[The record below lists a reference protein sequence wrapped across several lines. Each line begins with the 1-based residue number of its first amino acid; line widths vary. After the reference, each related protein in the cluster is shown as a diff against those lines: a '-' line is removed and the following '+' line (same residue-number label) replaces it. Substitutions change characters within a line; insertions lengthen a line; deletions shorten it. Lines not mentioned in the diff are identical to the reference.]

1 MNDLGIALLIFFA
14 SAVAVVVSG
23 TVLAKYGDEIAV
35 RKGWGQLWV
44 GTILLAFA
52 TSLPELV
59 ANITAAW
66 RDEPGLAVGN
76 IFGANMVNMFFL
88 AAIALAYGIGRF
100 FDRLAPQHKLL
111 AGVALSV
118 TALTVVLGASGLGVS
133 AFKIGLASAIILAA
147 YLAGV
152 RLLYVTRPV
161 DSGDAIAKEYDR
173 PIAWAWGFLGGAAL
187 CILVAAP
194 ALTYSVEQIADATG
208 LATSF
213 LGVLAVAIVTALP
226 ETATSVAATR
236 MGSPDLAVGNVY
248 GSCAFNVAALAV
260 ADPFYR
266 QGVLV
271 SSMGQEHIAA
281 GVAAVGLMAAGG
293 VLIYTRG
300 AHSILRAKPIAALM
314 LIGYAGAIF
323 LVFRLS

>member
-1 MNDLGIALLIFFA
+1 MNDLAIALLIFFA

-100 FDRLAPQHKLL
+100 FGRLAPQHKLL
-111 AGVALSV
+111 AGVALSI
-118 TALTVVLGASGLGVS
+118 TALTVALGASGLGVS

-161 DSGDAIAKEYDR
+161 DSGDAY
-173 PIAWAWGFLGGAAL
+173 
-187 CILVAAP
+187 
-194 ALTYSVEQIADATG
+194 Y
-208 LATSF
+208 
-213 LGVLAVAIVTALP
+213 
-226 ETATSVAATR
+226 
-236 MGSPDLAVGNVY
+236 
-248 GSCAFNVAALAV
+248 
-260 ADPFYR
+260 
-266 QGVLV
+266 QG
-271 SSMGQEHIAA
+271 I
-281 GVAAVGLMAAGG
+281 
-293 VLIYTRG
+293 
-300 AHSILRAKPIAALM
+300 
-314 LIGYAGAIF
+314 
-323 LVFRLS
+323 